1 MDVQGGGVRPAGGV
15 PMLPSTSREPHA
27 ISETQYQ
34 AARRTIQRVATLN
47 FVIASL
53 FIACGF
59 LLWLDTFA
67 LKARL
72 GGNAFEQF
80 LASVLPAIALL
91 LLVPGV
97 IFLILGVFI
106 VRRSRF
112 ATGFLMAVAGIG
124 LILSLASANIIGIVL
139 QGWDLW
145 AMLRVYRAIPIVRA
159 YERAHRT

>member
-1 MDVQGGGVRPAGGV
+1 MDLQRGGVQPAGGV
-15 PMLPSTSREPHA
+15 PVISSTSREPHA
-27 ISETQYQ
+27 ITETQYQ
-34 AARRTIQRVATLN
+34 AARRTLHRVATLN
-47 FVIASL
+47 FVIAGL
-53 FIACGF
+53 FIGCGL
-59 LLWLDTFA
+59 LLWLDTFS

-72 GGNAFEQF
+72 GSGAIEQF

-145 AMLRVYRAIPIVRA
+145 AMLHVYRAIPIVRA
-159 YERAHRT
+159 YERAHRA